1 MIISGRYIDLAA
13 TALNVLASLW
23 AARSMYLGII
33 AVPRWRR
40 TALRRAE
47 DRRITRR
54 LARLDDYGAPTAYAS
69 AVLSPHVIEMG

>member
-23 AARSMYLGII
+23 AGGSLYLGVI

-40 TALRRAE
+40 AAE
-47 DRRITRR
+47 DKRIARR
-54 LARLDDYGAPTAYAS
+54 LARLDDFGAPTS
-69 AVLSPHVIEMG
+69 